1 MAALG
6 NHKGCPYQN
15 HMPITDSYNRKI
27 EYLRISLTDRC
38 NMRCTYCMPPEGV
51 NLIPHYEVLHY
62 GEIREIVRAGAALGI
77 SSVRLTGGEPTIR
90 KDVQRLIAMLKEVDG
105 IEEVT
110 MTTNALLLPKYA
122 EELKEAG
129 LDRVNISLD
138 SLRPE
143 RFSEITRGADL
154 KAVLEGVKA
163 ALEWDLSPVKL
174 NMVVIPGFNEDEVE
188 DMARLSIDR
197 PLHVRYIEFMPIG
210 DLRLHKEKKFIKA
223 AELIERLKKV
233 FELETV
239 EKGAGMGPAKTF
251 KIKGAKGTLGFIASM
266 SDHFCGSCNRLR
278 LSSDGWLRSCLFN
291 EKLGVDMKTPIREG
305 ASLEEL
311 KELFMKAAGIK
322 PEGHELDRRVEL
334 DFERTMSQIGG

>member
-1 MAALG
+1 MA
-6 NHKGCPYQN
+6 
-15 HMPITDSYNRKI
+15 ITDSYNRKI
-27 EYLRISLTDRC
+27 EYLRISVTDRC

-51 NLIPHYEVLHY
+51 NLIPHYEVLHF
-62 GEIREIVRAGAALGI
+62 GEIREIVRAGAFLGI
-77 SSVRLTGGEPTIR
+77 RSVRLTGGEPTIR
-90 KDVQRLIAMLKEVDG
+90 RDLSRLVSMLKEVEG

-110 MTTNALLLPKYA
+110 LTTNALLLSRMAK
-122 EELKEAG
+122 ELKGAG

-154 KAVLEGVKA
+154 KAVLEGVEA

-188 DMARLSIDR
+188 DMARLTIDR

-223 AELIERLKKV
+223 SELIERLKKV
-233 FELETV
+233 FELEAV
-239 EKGAGMGPAKTF
+239 EKGTGMGPAKTF

-322 PEGHELDRRVEL
+322 PEGHELDRRAEL

>member
-1 MAALG
+1 MA
-6 NHKGCPYQN
+6 
-15 HMPITDSYNRKI
+15 ITDSYNRKI
-27 EYLRISLTDRC
+27 EYLRISVTDRC

-62 GEIREIVRAGAALGI
+62 GEIREIVRAGASLGI
-77 SSVRLTGGEPTIR
+77 KSVRLTGGEPTVR
-90 KDVQRLIAMLKEVDG
+90 RDLPRLISMLKEVEG

-110 MTTNALLLPKYA
+110 LTTNALLLSRMAK
-122 EELKEAG
+122 ELKGAG

-138 SLRPE
+138 SLKPE
-143 RFSEITRGADL
+143 RFFEITRGGEL
-154 KAVLEGVKA
+154 KAVLEGIDA
-163 ALEWDLSPVKL
+163 ALEADLSPVKL
-174 NMVVIPGFNEDEVE
+174 NAVIIPEFNEDEVE
-188 DMARLSIDR
+188 DMARLTLDR

-239 EKGAGMGPAKTF
+239 EKGTGMGPAKIF
-251 KIKGAKGTLGFIASM
+251 KINGAKGTLGFISSM

-291 EKLGVDMKTPIREG
+291 EKLAVDMKKPIREK

-322 PEGHELDRRVEL
+322 PVGHELDTRVLL